1 MFHVNF
7 EDALSDLRTLLAT
20 ESPLKMM
27 KNAFYFTLKAP
38 FVLKIFK
45 FLSVLFDYVE
55 KRLDRKIRFIAKFV
69 TSQPG
74 KQAITI
80 RNTMAYYMPNITHF
94 EEKNVGQ
101 MFKISFASKKSK

>member
-1 MFHVNF
+1 MFFLLVSLNRSRVFHVNF

-20 ESPLKMM
+20 ESPLKVM

-55 KRLDRKIRFIAKFV
+55 KRLDRKIRLIAKFV

-74 KQAITI
+74 KQTIAI
-80 RNTMAYYMPNITHF
+80 RNTMAYYIYT
-94 EEKNVGQ
+94 
-101 MFKISFASKKSK
+101 A